1 MTTFDT
7 AKISSID
14 RIKGRIGLSMRNGLE
29 SVGTYPYDIADLREG
44 MSVLIGKV
52 DNSHVILNQIEN
64 IPRSGTSYSVRR
76 PVVET
81 GQLLILNFEGEDGA
95 TSWIEEAQ
103 GLVPDITP
111 PDYILDTSKYK
122 FGSSSLLISAETT
135 YLNLE
140 YRLPIPISEDFTLHG
155 WVNVTNIANYVP
167 GVSYSLLYMEDDTNP
182 WGKAVVYVTL
192 GGPTGEYIQ
201 YYIQNYEGNVIYY
214 EGVTEAAFLENVWHH
229 VAVTV
234 WGQSI
239 YYAFDGI
246 ILHIWNA
253 GIDAPC
259 AGLNRFIIANTDDF
273 NEPHVGILSP
283 VRYDAFELV
292 NYAKWTS
299 NFTPPT
305 HAPVLGVITV

>member
-52 DNSHVILNQIEN
+52 NNSHVILNQIEN

-95 TSWIEEAQ
+95 ITWIEEAQ

-201 YYIQNYEGNVIYY
+201 YYIHQGYKQRRAHLVI
-214 EGVTEAAFLENVWHH
+214 L
-229 VAVTV
+229 
-234 WGQSI
+234 
-239 YYAFDGI
+239 
-246 ILHIWNA
+246 
-253 GIDAPC
+253 
-259 AGLNRFIIANTDDF
+259 
-273 NEPHVGILSP
+273 
-283 VRYDAFELV
+283 
-292 NYAKWTS
+292 
-299 NFTPPT
+299 
-305 HAPVLGVITV
+305 

>member
-29 SVGTYPYDIADLREG
+29 SVGTYPYDIATLREG

-52 DNSHVILNQIEN
+52 NNSHVILNQIEN

-95 TSWIEEAQ
+95 TTWVEEAGS
-103 GLVPDITP
+103 GLELYQTGLA
-111 PDYILDTSKYK
+111 LDTSIKK
-122 FGSSSLLISAETT
+122 FGPSSVQGTGDFN
-135 YLNLE
+135 YFP
-140 YRLPIPISEDFTLHG
+140 LPIPLAGDFTYHG
-155 WVNVTNIANYVP
+155 WFYVDEISVGDYIDIVHLKKNQGVAEIDIYLEK
-167 GVSYSLLYMEDDTNP
+167 GVSGAQSVAWINDKVSGNGLIADGNTGGEITYSEWHHFACIVHGRDIIYAVDGTIQDLRTAEGDTPFAGMEDVMYQCTSTNP
-182 WGKAVVYVTL
+182 AYLDAV
-192 GGPTGEYIQ
+192 
-201 YYIQNYEGNVIYY
+201 
-214 EGVTEAAFLENVWHH
+214 
-229 VAVTV
+229 
-234 WGQSI
+234 
-239 YYAFDGI
+239 
-246 ILHIWNA
+246 
-253 GIDAPC
+253 
-259 AGLNRFIIANTDDF
+259 
-273 NEPHVGILSP
+273 
-283 VRYDAFELV
+283 ELL